1 MMLHIVGIK
10 WDEDD
15 YTVEMKCLQD
25 EIYWEVEPQD
35 AAAIE
40 RGELDE
46 DEYADTMIDSICDS
60 LGAWI
65 DYCDYWEIVA

>member
-10 WDEDD
+10 WDEDA
-15 YTVEMKCLQD
+15 YTVEKLCLQD

-46 DEYADTMIDSICDS
+46 DEYADTMIDSICDN